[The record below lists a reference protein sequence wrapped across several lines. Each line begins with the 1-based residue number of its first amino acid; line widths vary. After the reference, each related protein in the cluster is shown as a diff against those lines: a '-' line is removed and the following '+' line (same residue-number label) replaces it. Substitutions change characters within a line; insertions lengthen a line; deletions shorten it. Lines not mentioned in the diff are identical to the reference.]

1 VDDFV
6 GGLWQL
12 YKDVAKEGIVQVL
25 HSGRLSPL
33 LQKLSLGL
41 FRSDYMIHAD
51 PLETV
56 PEIKQVEF
64 NTISSSFGGLSSAV
78 TKLHQYYPSV

>member
-1 VDDFV
+1 MAVV
-6 GGLWQL
+6 QRGCEGGNCT
-12 YKDVAKEGIVQVL
+12 GIAFWKN
-25 HSGRLSPL
+25 SL
-33 LQKLSLGL
+33 LRQKLSLGL

-51 PLETV
+51 PNETSPA

-78 TKLHQYYPSV
+78 TKLHQYYPSM